1 MRKAPLIAIST
12 AIFICAATSLGA
24 QAPSAPAP
32 SSQSSGAPPQSAAAA
47 PPSTVK
53 VQTRLITVDIVATD
67 SHGNLVRD
75 LTASDFQVFDERSGQ
90 QKIAHLEFIDTSLAP
105 AAALPGSLP
114 TGPHIYSNLE
124 AARFK
129 VPPTVILLDA
139 LNTSIFRQVQVR
151 RDMILFLK
159 SLPADTPVA
168 VFLLGHELHVIQNFT
183 TDPKLLRAA
192 VDQARRPDDLIAQ
205 NPQDDANSASMQM
218 ENNLPDTPTNVLQ
231 SIEDFEKESY
241 MEQMDQRVDETAD
254 AMRAIAKYLSGYQGR
269 KNLVWFS
276 ESFPIWIQPTSDFGG
291 DAFMGSTTYTAK
303 VREAADALTDARV
316 AVYPVDARALEGLT
330 AYSASNDNIS
340 TPAQPGGDIAGAQ
353 HRADDLRLDSEA
365 TMESIADE
373 TGGKTCKNTNDLA
386 GCVQAALDESSSYY
400 ELSYYPENL
409 KWDGHFQKITIKTPR
424 HGVKLSYRRGFF
436 AADNA
441 QRANSAQPN
450 QLLQDACM
458 DPLPSTGIGLTVEP
472 VAPQQSNGAPQQNV
486 AAQSST
492 AAAGGARYLLSIS
505 ARSLTLGPAE
515 GPRELKLQMAICEYD
530 PKGDRFQ
537 FFPHDLSRP
546 VTDSAWQTWQQ
557 HGIRNIFDYDAKP
570 ENPRLRF
577 AVLDVPSGTTGSVD
591 VPAHP
596 RDFGVLPGVLVPAPS
611 RAAAPAGE
619 VPASQPGLS
628 QGAAANS
635 SAGNSAAPPLLAAPP
650 QQKITTALVFSSNT
664 GQSGKLDWSGAQV
677 TYVGNLGIEVGA
689 SAFFDKFL
697 GAKYRCQ
704 DGALVPINAPPPSLK
719 NNPSANSSSGAA
731 GIPATSS
738 DAAKLAF
745 FLRSAKG
752 PAALV
757 DITGAAPTYSGDL
770 PVDEH
775 ARAFFDQVWQLAH
788 CK

>member
-1 MRKAPLIAIST
+1 
-12 AIFICAATSLGA
+12 
-24 QAPSAPAP
+24 
-32 SSQSSGAPPQSAAAA
+32 
-47 PPSTVK
+47 
-53 VQTRLITVDIVATD
+53 
-67 SHGNLVRD
+67 
-75 LTASDFQVFDERSGQ
+75 
-90 QKIAHLEFIDTSLAP
+90 
-105 AAALPGSLP
+105 
-114 TGPHIYSNLE
+114 
-124 AARFK
+124 

-218 ENNLPDTPTNVLQ
+218 ENNIPDVPTNVLQ
-231 SIEDFEKESY
+231 FIEDFEKESY

-254 AMRAIAKYLSGYQGR
+254 AMRAIAKYLGGYQGR

-276 ESFPIWIQPTSDFGG
+276 ESFPIWIQPTSDFGS
-291 DAFMGSTTYTAK
+291 DAFMGSATYTAK

-340 TPAQPGGDIAGAQ
+340 TVNHPGGDIAGAQ
-353 HRADDLRLDSEA
+353 QRADNLRLDSQA
-365 TMESIADE
+365 TMDAIADE

-386 GCVQAALDESSSYY
+386 GCVQAALNESSSYY

-409 KWDGHFQKITIKTPR
+409 KWDGHFQKITIKTAR

-436 AADNA
+436 AADSA
-441 QRANSAQPN
+441 QRAGRAQPN
-450 QLLQDACM
+450 QLLQDACI

-472 VAPQQSNGAPQQNV
+472 VGPSASQLSNA
-486 AAQSST
+486 AAQSS
-492 AAAGGARYLLSIS
+492 AAAPSAAPPSGARYLFSIS
-505 ARSLTLGPAE
+505 TRSLTLGPAE
-515 GPRELKLQMAICEYD
+515 GPRQLKLQMAICEYD

-537 FFPHDLSRP
+537 FFPRDLSRP
-546 VTDSAWQTWQQ
+546 VTDAAWQAWRQ

-577 AVLDVPSGTTGSVD
+577 AVLDVPSGITGSVD

-596 RDFGVLPGVLVPAPS
+596 RDFGVLPGASAAAPS
-611 RAAAPAGE
+611 RADAAPTGAAPA
-619 VPASQPGLS
+619 PQPGLS
-628 QGAAANS
+628 PGGASNNS
-635 SAGNSAAPPLLAAPP
+635 SSTGAAPPLLAAPP
-650 QQKITTALVFSSNT
+650 QQKVTTALIFNSNS

-677 TYVGNLGIEVGA
+677 TYVGTLGIEVGA

-704 DGALVPINAPPPSLK
+704 DGALVSINAAPPSLK
-719 NNPSANSSSGAA
+719 TSPDSAAPSASNA
-731 GIPATSS
+731 P
-738 DAAKLAF
+738 AAKLAF
-745 FLRSAKG
+745 YLRSAKG

-757 DITGAAPTYSGDL
+757 DITGAAPAYSGDL

>member
-1 MRKAPLIAIST
+1 MRKAPLIAISI
-12 AIFICAATSLGA
+12 AIFICAAAAPLRA

-32 SSQSSGAPPQSAAAA
+32 SSPPAAAPPQNAASAATA

-53 VQTRLITVDIVATD
+53 VQTRLITVDVVATD

-90 QKIAHLEFIDTSLAP
+90 QKIARLEFIDTSVAP
-105 AAALPGSLP
+105 AAPTPGTLP

-139 LNTSIFRQVQVR
+139 LNTSIFRQVEVR

-205 NPQDDANSASMQM
+205 NPQDDANAASMQM
-218 ENNLPDTPTNVLQ
+218 ENNLPNTPTNVLQ

-276 ESFPIWIQPTSDFGG
+276 ESFPIWIAPTSDFGG
-291 DAFMGSTTYTAK
+291 DAFMGSTTYTDK

-316 AVYPVDARALEGLT
+316 AVYPVDARALEGLA
-330 AYSASNDNIS
+330 AYSAANDNIS
-340 TPAQPGGDIAGAQ
+340 TVNHPGGDIAGAQ
-353 HRADDLRLDSEA
+353 QRADGLRLDSQA
-365 TMESIADE
+365 TMDAIADE

-386 GCVQAALDESSSYY
+386 GCVQAALNESSSYY

-441 QRANSAQPN
+441 QRANAAQPN

-472 VAPQQSNGAPQQNV
+472 VAPQLSNA
-486 AAQSST
+486 AAQSSS
-492 AAAGGARYLLSIS
+492 AAPAGARYLLSIS

-515 GPRELKLQMAICEYD
+515 GPRQLKLQMAICEYD

-546 VTDSAWQTWQQ
+546 VTDAAWQAWQQ

-577 AVLDVPSGTTGSVD
+577 AVLDVPSGITGSVD

-611 RAAAPAGE
+611 RAAAPAGAA
-619 VPASQPGLS
+619 PAPLPGLS
-628 QGAAANS
+628 PGAAANS
-635 SAGNSAAPPLLAAPP
+635 SADNAAAPAPP
-650 QQKITTALVFSSNT
+650 QEKITTALVFSSNN

-677 TYVGNLGIEVGA
+677 TYVGTLGIEVGA

-697 GAKYRCQ
+697 GTKYRCQ
-704 DGALVPINAPPPSLK
+704 DGALVPINAAPPSLK
-719 NNPSANSSSGAA
+719 TNPDSGAPSNTQA
-731 GIPATSS
+731 NIP
-738 DAAKLAF
+738 KLAF

-757 DITGAAPTYSGDL
+757 DITGAAPSYSGDL